1 MVDWEVFFWVL
12 SSLVLVSI
20 LPVILMAALEWINA
34 LIDYRRT
41 RFVKSSETDDLS
53 FEIDACIHALNELK
67 KKGGEDDIDGWV
79 WAVQTEDDDTIWWS
93 DIATFAD
100 DARAEAE
107 RAFEIIW
114 KARQYDAAQKHEAE
128 LLSVAKVMY
137 DLLVGIR
144 QLGGHGGPVDDGFGG
159 WEEGVALKAR
169 CQAAIKNAEGSK

>member
-67 KKGGEDDIDGWV
+67 KKGGG
-79 WAVQTEDDDTIWWS
+79 
-93 DIATFAD
+93 
-100 DARAEAE
+100 
-107 RAFEIIW
+107 
-114 KARQYDAAQKHEAE
+114 
-128 LLSVAKVMY
+128 
-137 DLLVGIR
+137 
-144 QLGGHGGPVDDGFGG
+144 
-159 WEEGVALKAR
+159 
-169 CQAAIKNAEGSK
+169 